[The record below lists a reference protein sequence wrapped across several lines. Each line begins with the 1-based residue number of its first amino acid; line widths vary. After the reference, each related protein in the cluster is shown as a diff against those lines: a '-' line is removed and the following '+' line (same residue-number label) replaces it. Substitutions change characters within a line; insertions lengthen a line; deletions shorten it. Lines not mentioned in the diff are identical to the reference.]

1 MCDKKEKQLELDKR
15 YLRMA
20 AVWAENSYCKRRQV
34 GALIVRDQM
43 IISDGYNGTP
53 SGFENVCEDENNVTK
68 PYVLHAEANAI
79 TQAPASSNSS
89 KDATIYVT
97 SAPCI
102 ECAKLI
108 IQSGIKRVVYS
119 EKYRVEDGCNLLRRA
134 GVIIDYIEIND

>member
-79 TQAPASSNSS
+79 TKVAASSNSS

-97 SAPCI
+97 SLLASNVPNSSSN
-102 ECAKLI
+102 LGS
-108 IQSGIKRVVYS
+108 SGWYTLKNTGWKI
-119 EKYRVEDGCNLLRRA
+119 CLLYTSPSPR
-134 GVIIDYIEIND
+134 D

>member
-53 SGFENVCEDENNVTK
+53 SVSRMFAKTRIMSPNLTSYMRKPMPSRKWPLRPTAAKTQRSTSPPLLASNVPNS
-68 PYVLHAEANAI
+68 
-79 TQAPASSNSS
+79 SSNLGSS
-89 KDATIYVT
+89 GWYTLKNTGWKMVATYYV
-97 SAPCI
+97 A
-102 ECAKLI
+102 L
-108 IQSGIKRVVYS
+108 V
-119 EKYRVEDGCNLLRRA
+119 LL
-134 GVIIDYIEIND
+134 